1 MRPSSHLDP
10 EPVESPELEWSA
22 DDDRAVAYLR
32 AIAADAVQR
41 VGNGHPGT
49 AMTLAPVAY
58 LLFQKVMRHDPHDP
72 SWLGRDRFVLSGGH
86 TSLTLYSQLFL
97 SDYGL
102 TLADLESFRT
112 AGSRTPGHP
121 EHGHTAGVEA
131 TTGPLGQGLSMAV
144 GMAMAARYERGLL
157 DPSAARDDSP
167 FDHRIWA
174 IAGDGDLEEG
184 ITSEAS
190 SLAGLQKLNELCVI
204 YDDNHISIEG
214 DTALAFDE
222 DVCERYRAY
231 GWATHRVD
239 QLPDGSVDVAG
250 LFEAIG
256 KAKAERSRPTLI
268 QLRTTIA
275 WPAPH
280 ARNTA
285 KAHGSA
291 LGADEVRATK
301 EILGLN
307 PDEDFAFD
315 TDLLDRLRQRL
326 RARVDDV
333 RRSWNAAFTEWSL
346 NNPDRAALLTRLVQ
360 RDVPSDLDAAVPVFD
375 APSVSTRKASGEVIN
390 ALARVMPE
398 LWGGSADLAESNNT
412 TIEGAASFLPP
423 GNPTGQGSPY
433 GRVVHYGVREHA
445 MGAIMNGIALH
456 GLTRPFGGTFL
467 VFSDYMRGAVRL
479 SALMKTPVTYVWTHD
494 SIGLGEDGPTHQ
506 PIEHLWSLRAM
517 PDLAVVRPADANE
530 TAAAWRAT
538 LRQHGPVGLVLTR
551 QNVPTLDL
559 PVSEVWAG
567 VARGGYV
574 VRDSDNAS
582 VLLLATG
589 SEVQLALAA
598 AEVLE
603 AEGTGTR
610 VISLP
615 CLEWFDQQDAS
626 YRDAVIPP
634 SVTARVAVEAGATLG
649 WWRFVGTSGR
659 VVGIDHFGASAD
671 PAILFRDAGITVD
684 DIVRQARAT
693 LAASQRD

>member
-1 MRPSSHLDP
+1 MRPSSHQEP

-86 TSLTLYSQLFL
+86 TSLTLYSQLFV

-239 QLPDGSVDVAG
+239 QMPDGSVDVAA

-285 KAHGSA
+285 KSHGSA

-315 TDLLDRLRQRL
+315 TDLLDHLRQRL

-574 VRDSDNAS
+574 VRESDNAS

-603 AEGTGTR
+603 TEGTGTR

-626 YRDAVIPP
+626 YRDAVLPP

-649 WWRFVGTSGR
+649 WWRFVGTNGR

-684 DIVRQARAT
+684 DIVREARAT

>member
-1 MRPSSHLDP
+1 MRPSSHQEP

-86 TSLTLYSQLFL
+86 TSLTLYSQLFV

-239 QLPDGSVDVAG
+239 QMPDGSVDVAG

-285 KAHGSA
+285 KSHGSA

-315 TDLLDRLRQRL
+315 TDLLDHLRQRL

-574 VRDSDNAS
+574 VRESDNAS

-603 AEGTGTR
+603 TEGTGTR

-626 YRDAVIPP
+626 YRDAVLPP

-649 WWRFVGTSGR
+649 WWRFVGANGR

-684 DIVRQARAT
+684 DIVREARAT

>member
-32 AIAADAVQR
+32 VIAADAVQR

-285 KAHGSA
+285 KSHGSA

-582 VLLLATG
+582 VLLMATG

-626 YRDAVIPP
+626 YRDAVLPP

-649 WWRFVGTSGR
+649 WWRFVGTNGR

-693 LAASQRD
+693 VAASQRD

>member
-1 MRPSSHLDP
+1 MRPSSHQEP

-86 TSLTLYSQLFL
+86 TSLTLYSQLFV

-239 QLPDGSVDVAG
+239 QMPDGSVDVAA

-285 KAHGSA
+285 KSHGSA

-315 TDLLDRLRQRL
+315 TDLLDHLRQRL

-506 PIEHLWSLRAM
+506 PIEHLWSLRAI

-574 VRDSDNAS
+574 VRESDNAS

-603 AEGTGTR
+603 TEGTGTR

-626 YRDAVIPP
+626 YRDAVLPP

-649 WWRFVGTSGR
+649 WWRFVGTNGR

-684 DIVRQARAT
+684 DIVREARAT